1 MSTYRDLEVIDTD
14 IQQTMSRVLQH
25 WFMSKTHR
33 FEDDFDLWVKP
44 SSTTSATGYGWIL
57 TMIDTDGDGGGS
69 QAIEDAAGG
78 ILALTVDNNALDSVN
93 LQVNGEAFKLASG
106 KPCYF
111 ESRFAVNCAA
121 IANPTVVVG
130 LCIKD
135 TTLAG
140 SMTDGVYFIKD
151 NGDANL
157 DFVCEKNSSETKADT
172 GTDLVDNTFV
182 TVAFYYDGAGNVTY
196 YVDGTEVA
204 TVSTN
209 IPDDEELTVSFAQ
222 LNGEAAANVLRIDY
236 VKAVQVR

>member
-14 IQQTMSRVLQH
+14 VQQTMSRVLQH
-25 WFMSKTHR
+25 WFMAKTHR
-33 FEDDFDLWVKP
+33 FEDDFDKWLP
-44 SSTTSATGYGWIL
+44 ASATSSATGSGWIL
-57 TMIDTDGDGGGS
+57 TIIDTDIDTGAT

-78 ILALTVDNNALDSVN
+78 ILALTVDDNALDSVN
-93 LQVNGEAFKLASG
+93 LQVNGETFKLAAG
-106 KPCYF
+106 KPLYF
-111 ESRFAVNCAA
+111 ESKFAVDCAA

-157 DFVCEKNSSETKADT
+157 DIVTELASSETKADT
-172 GTDLVDNTFV
+172 GVDLVDNTFV
-182 TVAFYYDGAGNVTY
+182 TVAFYYDGAGNVTF
-196 YVDGTEVA
+196 YVDGTEIA
-204 TVSTN
+204 THSTN
-209 IPDDEELTVSFAQ
+209 IPTGELTVSFAQ